1 MYLTPQQINDISQ
14 IKPANARGLEV
25 DIYDAQLDDRQSTS
39 DNGDVYIYL
48 NRPLRKATDSRTGGL
63 HLLNPTIET
72 HDRIIQERPWNGQ
85 KRDGSFTEFGPQ
97 GWYYNR
103 KNIPNVLSP
112 LEKIKEHNKE
122 LDEYSKLE
130 EKDRYMDRIR
140 FSDRVHIVGWRDKIE
155 DLQGKPGFQPKEF
168 NLNFQTAI
176 EDSLLNSDA
185 TVSKNIEPFTLMQN
199 EKLRPN
205 NHWDAFGPDYKISNP
220 PKLGDFEF
228 LENNLESKKHRS
240 LITLLAIISLC
251 SIIYYNVKY

>member
-25 DIYDAQLDDRQSTS
+25 DIYDAQLDDRQTTPSF
-39 DNGDVYIYL
+39 DGKGDVYTYL

-72 HDRIIQERPWNGQ
+72 HDRVIQERPWNGQ
-85 KRDGSFTEFGPQ
+85 RKDGSFTEFGPQ

-103 KNIPNVLSP
+103 KNIPNVLAP
-112 LEKIKEHNKE
+112 LEKIKEHNKS
-122 LDEYSKLE
+122 LDEYSELE
-130 EKDRYMDRIR
+130 EKDRYLDRIR
-140 FSDRVHIVGWRDKIE
+140 FSDRVHIVGWRDKID
-155 DLQGKPGFQPKEF
+155 DLQGKPGFQSKKF
-168 NLNFQTAI
+168 NLNFQTAL

-185 TVSKNIEPFTLMQN
+185 TVSKNIEPFTLMEN
-199 EKLRPN
+199 EKLKPFDRHDN
-205 NHWDAFGPDYKISNP
+205 NDK
-220 PKLGDFEF
+220 KLGDFDF

-251 SIIYYNVKY
+251 SVIYYNVKY